1 MQSAQVTEEP
11 ETLDEFGLR
20 RVLVVLCVT
29 EIISWGVLYYAFP
42 VLAPSIA
49 ADTGWTV
56 AEVTAAFSTGLVVS
70 ALLGIPAGRW
80 LDRAGPRPVMT
91 LGSVLAVP
99 AVAGIATASTL
110 PRFFAA
116 WVLAGVAMAG
126 TLYPP
131 AFAALTR
138 WWGPRRITALTAVTL
153 LAGLASTIF
162 APLTATLLGHLQW
175 RRSYLVLAVVL
186 AVVTIPAHLLGLR
199 GRWPDPQPGDRPAHV
214 DHAPDAIVRS
224 RAFLLLV
231 AAVALGAFTAFAVV
245 VNQVPL
251 LIERGLSTS
260 VAAWALGLG
269 GLGQVA
275 GRLGYGRL
283 TRATSV
289 RTRSVA
295 VLALAAVGHSTAGG
309 SSGADR
315 AADRRG
321 DARRC
326 RPWRVHAA
334 PGHRRQRPLGCR
346 PLRPAQRTA
355 LRPRPRRHG
364 TRSLGGRRPRPQ
376 PRQLPRGLLGS
387 RRDRSTGR
395 SPRHRFHTGSE
406 TERALTSAHRRRRI
420 HPMST
425 PSVLFVCVRNGGKS
439 QMAAGLMRKAAGDR
453 VAVHSA
459 GTNPG
464 TSINALS
471 AEVLAELGAEM
482 DSDTPRPVDP
492 ELLRTVDL
500 VVTLGREAVLEVP
513 AGVELR
519 NWDTDEPSTRGI
531 DGIERMRLIRD
542 DIDTRVHALLAELVL

>member
-1 MQSAQVTEEP
+1 MQSAQVAAEP
-11 ETLDEFGLR
+11 KTLNEFGLR

-29 EIISWGVLYYAFP
+29 EIVSWGVLYYAFP

-49 ADTGWTV
+49 ADTGWTI

-138 WWGPRRITALTAVTL
+138 WWGPRRITALTALTL

-175 RRSYLVLAVVL
+175 RHSYLVLAVVL
-186 AVVTIPAHLLGLR
+186 GVVTIPAHLLGLR
-199 GRWPDPQPGDRPAHV
+199 GRWPDPDRADRPSAHV
-214 DHAPDAIVRS
+214 DDAPGVIARS
-224 RAFLLLV
+224 RPFLLLV
-231 AAVALGAFTAFAVV
+231 AAIALGAFTAFAVV

-283 TRATSV
+283 TRATGV
-289 RTRSVA
+289 RTRSV
-295 VLALAAVGHSTAGG
+295 VILALAA
-309 SSGADR
+309 
-315 AADRRG
+315 AA
-321 DARRC
+321 
-326 RPWRVHAA
+326 
-334 PGHRRQRPLGCR
+334 
-346 PLRPAQRTA
+346 TA
-355 LRPRPRRHG
+355 LLAVLPGPTVLLIAAAMLAGAARGVFTLLQATAISDRWGAAHYGRLNGLLSGPALLATALAPWAG
-364 TRSLGGRRPRPQ
+364 AALAQTLGGYPAV
-376 PRQLPRGLLGS
+376 
-387 RRDRSTGR
+387 
-395 SPRHRFHTGSE
+395 F
-406 TERALTSAHRRRRI
+406 A
-420 HPMST
+420 
-425 PSVLFVCVRNGGKS
+425 VL
-439 QMAAGLMRKAAGDR
+439 AGLAAL
-453 VAVHSA
+453 AA
-459 GTNPG
+459 
-464 TSINALS
+464 
-471 AEVLAELGAEM
+471 VLAIGT
-482 DSDTPRPVDP
+482 TPRP
-492 ELLRTVDL
+492 
-500 VVTLGREAVLEVP
+500 
-513 AGVELR
+513 
-519 NWDTDEPSTRGI
+519 S
-531 DGIERMRLIRD
+531 
-542 DIDTRVHALLAELVL
+542 ALS

>member
-1 MQSAQVTEEP
+1 MQSAQVAAEP
-11 ETLDEFGLR
+11 KTLNEFGLR

-29 EIISWGVLYYAFP
+29 EIVSWGVLYYAFP

-49 ADTGWTV
+49 ADTGWTI

-138 WWGPRRITALTAVTL
+138 WWGPRRITALTALTL

-175 RRSYLVLAVVL
+175 RHSYLVLAVVL
-186 AVVTIPAHLLGLR
+186 GVVTIPAHLLGLR
-199 GRWPDPQPGDRPAHV
+199 GRWPDPDRADRPSAHV
-214 DHAPDAIVRS
+214 DDAPGVIARS
-224 RAFLLLV
+224 RPFLLLV
-231 AAVALGAFTAFAVV
+231 AAIALGAFTAFAVV

-283 TRATSV
+283 TRATGV
-289 RTRSVA
+289 RTRSV
-295 VLALAAVGHSTAGG
+295 VILALAA
-309 SSGADR
+309 
-315 AADRRG
+315 AA
-321 DARRC
+321 
-326 RPWRVHAA
+326 
-334 PGHRRQRPLGCR
+334 
-346 PLRPAQRTA
+346 TA
-355 LRPRPRRHG
+355 LLAVLPGPTVLLIAAAMLAGAARGVFTLLQATAISDRWGAAHYGRLNGLLSAPALLATALAPWAG
-364 TRSLGGRRPRPQ
+364 AALAQTLGGYPAV
-376 PRQLPRGLLGS
+376 
-387 RRDRSTGR
+387 
-395 SPRHRFHTGSE
+395 F
-406 TERALTSAHRRRRI
+406 A
-420 HPMST
+420 
-425 PSVLFVCVRNGGKS
+425 VL
-439 QMAAGLMRKAAGDR
+439 AGLAAL
-453 VAVHSA
+453 AA
-459 GTNPG
+459 
-464 TSINALS
+464 
-471 AEVLAELGAEM
+471 VLAIGT
-482 DSDTPRPVDP
+482 TPRP
-492 ELLRTVDL
+492 
-500 VVTLGREAVLEVP
+500 
-513 AGVELR
+513 
-519 NWDTDEPSTRGI
+519 S
-531 DGIERMRLIRD
+531 
-542 DIDTRVHALLAELVL
+542 ALS